1 MWYLHAELHHLGS
14 SARLALGTGRWLE
27 LGTMFAARVLKAT
40 GLLPVTPT
48 CITEHVPISLSP
60 LTQAA
65 ACRYCRQHH
74 PKNTALEAENFFLP
88 ASQNNEGF

>member
-40 GLLPVTPT
+40 GLLPATPT
-48 CITEHVPISLSP
+48 CTFPSVSP
-60 LTQAA
+60 
-65 ACRYCRQHH
+65 
-74 PKNTALEAENFFLP
+74 PLP
-88 ASQNNEGF
+88 RLLRVGTVGSTVLMAV